1 MFFFRC
7 CAAGMPHLLLAMSK
21 HMQGTQASCLRRVWK
36 TRHAEAICAIRE
48 ICEGHIFL
56 ADLADFT
63 DYCAELIICEH
74 SCSDRRCGI
83 PAAQ

>member
-7 CAAGMPHLLLAMSK
+7 CAAGMPHLLLAMSM
-21 HMQGTQASCLRRVWK
+21 HTQGTQASCLRRVWK

-48 ICEGHIFL
+48 ICEGHNFLADL

-63 DYCAELIICEH
+63 DFRLLRIFRLQNLPSIFLN
-74 SCSDRRCGI
+74 S
-83 PAAQ
+83 